1 MRFSAGSWFKKPQV
15 GKLGRSSTQGIV
27 LYRLTPI
34 FVMEPELPLLCN
46 MKQIFTCLLTLVFVQ
61 NLHAQDFHSQL
72 DTLNQVIRE
81 SERYESVKQETIR
94 RIHHSISP
102 ASPELLFAQYHQLFE
117 AFKVYKYDSAYFYA
131 QKQYEIARALGKDT
145 LINMARIDVSF
156 SLLSAGMYKETQE
169 TLDSVN
175 IHILPVKAKAS
186 YYALLGRFYY
196 DLGDFDK
203 DVNYTPGYTK
213 KGNAFMDSTISLSPA
228 GSFDNLYYQ
237 GLKDIKSGNNENAR
251 AIFRQLLSG
260 HVLTDHQV
268 AVTASTLSD
277 IYIQRSMDDSAIALL
292 IQSAIADIKS
302 STRETAAIFNLA
314 SLLYK
319 KGDVTNAYTCIQRAI
334 EDATF
339 YGARQRKVQVSAILP
354 LIEGE
359 RVNIAEK
366 ERNKLIAYAAVVTL
380 LLLAVIGLV
389 IALMKQIRKVK
400 QAQEALMEAHK
411 RLQVANEK
419 LMESNTIKEE
429 YIGYFFNYN
438 SDFFS
443 RIERFKKSIDQKI
456 MERKLEDVRF
466 LVNNIN
472 LKREKEDL
480 LKSFD
485 RVFLT
490 LFPGFV
496 DGFNAL
502 FKPEDQIHLKDNE
515 LLNTDLRIFALI
527 RMGIGDNEKIA
538 HILEYSVNTI
548 YTYKTKIKNKSL
560 LPNEDFE
567 QAIMNIK

>member
-1 MRFSAGSWFKKPQV
+1 MQIWICSFYNLSS
-15 GKLGRSSTQGIV
+15 LGEPE
-27 LYRLTPI
+27 RLTATA
-34 FVMEPELPLLCN
+34 LY
-46 MKQIFTCLLTLVFVQ
+46 MKLFLTCLLTLTFFH
-61 NLHAQDFHSQL
+61 LFAQDQL
-72 DTLNQVIRE
+72 QLPLLEELNKVIRE
-81 SERYESVKQETIR
+81 SDIYDARKQAEIQ
-94 RIHHSISP
+94 RIHRSIGDGSP
-102 ASPELLFAQYHQLFE
+102 QQEFNRSHLLFE
-117 AFKVYKYDSAYFYA
+117 AYKVYKYDSAYLYA
-131 QKQYEIARALGKDT
+131 LKQSDIARALRNDT
-145 LINMARIDVSF
+145 LINMARINLSF

-175 IHILPVKAKAS
+175 IRTLSKEDKAK

-203 DVNYTPGYTK
+203 DVNYTPGYTR
-213 KGNAFMDSTISLSPA
+213 KGNAFMDSTIKLSPA
-228 GSFDNLYYQ
+228 GSFDHLYYQ
-237 GLKDIKSGNNENAR
+237 GLKDIKSGDNENAR
-251 AIFRQLLSG
+251 GIFRLLLS
-260 HVLTDHQV
+260 VDSLTDHEV

-277 IYIQRSMDDSAIALL
+277 IYIQRNIDDSAISLL
-292 IQSAIADIKS
+292 IQSAIADIRS
-302 STRETAAIFNLA
+302 ATRETSAIFNLA
-314 SLLYK
+314 ALLYK
-319 KGDVTNAYTCIQRAI
+319 KGDVKNAYTCIQRAI
-334 EDATF
+334 ADATF

-366 ERNKLIAYAAVVTL
+366 QKNKLIAYAAVVTI
-380 LLLAVIGLV
+380 LLLAVIGLAF
-389 IALMKQIRKVK
+389 ALMKQIRKVK
-400 QAQEALMEAHK
+400 LAQQALMEAHT
-411 RLQVANEK
+411 RLQVVNEK

-443 RIERFKKSIDQKI
+443 RIERFKRSLDQKI
-456 MERKLEDVRF
+456 MERKLEEVKF

-485 RVFLT
+485 KVFLT

-502 FKPEDQIHLKDNE
+502 FKSEDQIHLKDNE

-527 RMGIGDNEKIA
+527 RMGISDNEKIA

>member
-1 MRFSAGSWFKKPQV
+1 
-15 GKLGRSSTQGIV
+15 
-27 LYRLTPI
+27 
-34 FVMEPELPLLCN
+34 
-46 MKQIFTCLLTLVFVQ
+46 MKSFLTCLLTLTFFQ
-61 NLHAQDFHSQL
+61 NLLYAQEHFHL
-72 DTLNQVIRE
+72 LEELNKVISE
-81 SERYESVKQETIR
+81 SGTYDARKQDQIR
-94 RIHHSISP
+94 SIHLSAPSGSP
-102 ASPELLFAQYHQLFE
+102 QQSFNRYHQLFE
-117 AFKVYKYDSAYFYA
+117 AYKVYKYDSAYFYA
-131 QKQYEIARALGKDT
+131 RKQFDIARSLRNDT
-145 LINMARIDVSF
+145 LINMARINVSF

-169 TLDSVN
+169 TLDSVDIRTLN
-175 IHILPVKAKAS
+175 NEARS
-186 YYALLGRFYY
+186 RYYSLLGRFYY

-203 DVNYTPGYTK
+203 DVNYTPDYTRR
-213 KGNAFMDSTISLSPA
+213 GNAFMDSTIALTPA
-228 GSFDNLYYQ
+228 NSFNHVYYQ
-237 GLKDIKSGNNENAR
+237 GLKDIKSGNNERAR
-251 AIFRQLLSG
+251 TLFRILLGLDS
-260 HVLTDHQV
+260 LTDHQV

-277 IYIQRSMDDSAIALL
+277 IYIQRNMDDSAIALL

-302 STRETAAIFNLA
+302 STRETSAIFNLA
-314 SLLYK
+314 ALLYK
-319 KGDVTNAYTCIQRAI
+319 KGDVKNAYTCIQRAI
-334 EDATF
+334 ADATF

-366 ERNKLIAYAAVVTL
+366 QKNKLIAYAAVVTL
-380 LLLAVIGLV
+380 LLLAVIGLM

-400 QAQEALMEAHK
+400 LAQQALMEAHT
-411 RLQVANEK
+411 RLQDANEK

-443 RIERFKKSIDQKI
+443 RIERFKRSLDQKI
-456 MERKLEDVRF
+456 MERKLEEVKF

-485 RVFLT
+485 KVFLT

-527 RMGIGDNEKIA
+527 RMGISDNEKIA

-548 YTYKTKIKNKSL
+548 YTYKTRIKNKSL